1 MVCATDNTRDE
12 VQGRASRKCGV
23 VAGQLELLRRRAK
36 TKRHEATLLRQMAR
50 ALSRSADRERLMRQ
64 AEQIELE
71 AEQLEREA
79 ANIAHLTL
87 PSRTHGESPAA
98 DDSDV
103 RKARTLRA
111 EAERYLR
118 LGRGL
123 SLGADQD
130 LLFKH
135 AREMDEAADALER
148 PGLAAGASASRS
160 VVQMQQQTQRQQST
174 PAVGSKR
181 QKPKP

>member
-1 MVCATDNTRDE
+1 VADN
-12 VQGRASRKCGV
+12 
-23 VAGQLELLRRRAK
+23 
-36 TKRHEATLLRQMAR
+36 
-50 ALSRSADRERLMRQ
+50 
-64 AEQIELE
+64 
-71 AEQLEREA
+71 
-79 ANIAHLTL
+79 
-87 PSRTHGESPAA
+87 
-98 DDSDV
+98 SDV

-111 EAERYLR
+111 EAERCRR
-118 LGRGL
+118 LGRAI
-123 SLGADQD
+123 SRGADQD
-130 LLFKH
+130 LLFTH